1 MICRATTT
9 QRVAHIHKKLS
20 RRPCAGNFATPSK
33 GIGGASAGAS
43 HHQNRYATSKH
54 RVKAKGLRKGERQK
68 MKGEGRRPMTES

>member
-43 HHQNRYATSKH
+43 DHQNRCDIEAQ
-54 RVKAKGLRKGERQK
+54 GKGERVK
-68 MKGEGRRPMTES
+68 EGGATKDER